1 MGYFAGPTT
10 KTKNK
15 KERKK
20 LIMNNKKL
28 PYEDAELEVVFFSA
42 EDIVTSSTFENV
54 DTSDGAWV

>member
-1 MGYFAGPTT
+1 
-10 KTKNK
+10 
-15 KERKK
+15 
-20 LIMNNKKL
+20 MNNKKL